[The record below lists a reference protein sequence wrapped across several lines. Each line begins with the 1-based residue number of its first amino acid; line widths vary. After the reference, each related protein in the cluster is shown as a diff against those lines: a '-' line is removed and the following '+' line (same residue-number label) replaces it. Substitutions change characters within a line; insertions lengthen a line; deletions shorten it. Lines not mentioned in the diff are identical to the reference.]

1 MELLLFVLMAYG
13 LTQIL
18 VYSDMPIIKKLRPHK
33 ESYKGYGKVFH
44 CPMCM
49 GFHVGWFLLLL
60 SPWTELFTFDATL
73 VNAFMLGCLS
83 SATSYVLNM
92 VFSDEGIM
100 IKHNYKQDIFSKIFM
115 SENIQIISVVV
126 IFCSIS
132 KVTKVHI
139 DF

>member
-1 MELLLFVLMAYG
+1 MIELLLFILIAYG

-18 VYSDMPIIKKLRPHK
+18 VYSDMPILKRLRPTK
-33 ESYKGYGKVFH
+33 ESYRGYGKVFH

-49 GFHVGWFLLLL
+49 GFHVGWFLCIL

-100 IKHNYKQDIFSKIFM
+100 IKHNYKNDNFFI
-115 SENIQIISVVV
+115 EE
-126 IFCSIS
+126 
-132 KVTKVHI
+132 
-139 DF
+139 